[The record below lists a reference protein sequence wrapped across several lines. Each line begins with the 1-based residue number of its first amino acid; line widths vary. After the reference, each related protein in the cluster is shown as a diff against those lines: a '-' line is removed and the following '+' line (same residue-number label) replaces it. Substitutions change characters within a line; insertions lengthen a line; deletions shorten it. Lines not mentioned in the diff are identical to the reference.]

1 MPACRRKGP
10 DLWSRSLRY
19 LALAGWLLL
28 VGAFFILEQAKPK
41 IETFFERVYDIRL
54 HQQWD
59 MDLARYILW
68 LMILGLLLSIV
79 GLVINAKRN
88 RRRTDQWRLSLIFL
102 GIISVAG
109 IILYFVNFS

>member
-1 MPACRRKGP
+1 MSACRRKGP

-19 LALAGWLLL
+19 LALLGWLLL
-28 VGAFFILEQAKPK
+28 VSAFFILDYAKPK

-68 LMILGLLLSIV
+68 LMVLGLLLSV
-79 GLVINAKRN
+79 AGLVINAKRN

-102 GIISVAG
+102 GLISLAG
-109 IILYFVNFS
+109 MFLYFVNFS

>member
-1 MPACRRKGP
+1 MSACRRKGP

-19 LALAGWLLL
+19 LALVGWLLL
-28 VGAFFILEQAKPK
+28 VSALFIFDYAKPK
-41 IETFFERVYDIRL
+41 VETFFERVYDIRL

-68 LMILGLLLSIV
+68 LMILGLLLSVV
-79 GLVINAKRN
+79 GLVINARRI

-102 GIISVAG
+102 GIISLAG
-109 IILYFVNFS
+109 MVLYFVNFS

>member
-1 MPACRRKGP
+1 MSACRRKGP

-19 LALAGWLLL
+19 LALAGWILL
-28 VGAFFILEQAKPK
+28 VSAFFILDKAKPK
-41 IETFFERVYDIRL
+41 VETFFERVYDIRL

-68 LMILGLLLSIV
+68 LMVLGLVFSIV

-102 GIISVAG
+102 GIISLSG
-109 IILYFVNFS
+109 IFLYFVNFS

>member
-1 MPACRRKGP
+1 MPACRRNGP
-10 DLWSRSLRY
+10 DPWTRSLRY
-19 LALAGWLLL
+19 LALAGWLFL
-28 VGAFFILEQAKPK
+28 VSAFFILDYAKPK
-41 IETFFERVYDIRL
+41 VETFFERVYDIHL

-68 LMILGLLLSIV
+68 LMFLGLFLSIV
-79 GLVINAKRN
+79 GLVINAKRK

-109 IILYFVNFS
+109 IALYFVNFS

>member
-1 MPACRRKGP
+1 MSACRRKGP

-19 LALAGWLLL
+19 LALFGWLLL
-28 VGAFFILEQAKPK
+28 VSAFFVLDYAKPK
-41 IETFFERVYDIRL
+41 VETFFERVYDIRL

-59 MDLARYILW
+59 MDLAKYILW
-68 LMILGLLLSIV
+68 LMVLGLLLSVV

-102 GIISVAG
+102 GIISLAG
-109 IILYFVNFS
+109 IFLYFLNFS

>member
-10 DLWSRSLRY
+10 DPWTRSLRY
-19 LALAGWLLL
+19 LALVGWLLL
-28 VGAFFILEQAKPK
+28 ASAFFILDYAKPK
-41 IETFFERVYDIRL
+41 VETFFERVYDIRL

-68 LMILGLLLSIV
+68 LMVLGLLLSIV

-102 GIISVAG
+102 GIISLSG
-109 IILYFVNFS
+109 MFLYLMNFS